1 MILWYQYKEQNWAV
15 FPSPINPSY
24 LIIGPPSST
33 KFMLPIDPKSR
44 VNATKFVY
52 RNPTSL
58 VPILRKSTCKFT
70 MALPFFLSFSC
81 LSFVCFLS
89 LFVCFHFLCV
99 CVSVLFCIVFVLLK
113 LVVLQHI
120 LFKKAHNMLRFLI
133 ETLREL
139 SVIGLMTTRFQ
150 KIFANALFG
159 CCKKKYNSRSR
170 IEIEKK
176 NKKRINGI
184 VLPQM
189 HVLESR

>member
-1 MILWYQYKEQNWAV
+1 
-15 FPSPINPSY
+15 
-24 LIIGPPSST
+24 
-33 KFMLPIDPKSR
+33 
-44 VNATKFVY
+44 
-52 RNPTSL
+52 
-58 VPILRKSTCKFT
+58 
-70 MALPFFLSFSC
+70 
-81 LSFVCFLS
+81 
-89 LFVCFHFLCV
+89 
-99 CVSVLFCIVFVLLK
+99 
-113 LVVLQHI
+113 
-120 LFKKAHNMLRFLI
+120 MLRFLI

-150 KIFANALFG
+150 KIFASALFG

>member
-1 MILWYQYKEQNWAV
+1 
-15 FPSPINPSY
+15 
-24 LIIGPPSST
+24 
-33 KFMLPIDPKSR
+33 MLPIDPKSR
-44 VNATKFVY
+44 VNTTKFAY

-70 MALPFFLSFSC
+70 MALLFFC
-81 LSFVCFLS
+81 LSVVCLLFAFLS

-113 LVVLQHI
+113 LMVLQHI
-120 LFKKAHNMLRFLI
+120 LFTKAHNMLRFLI

-159 CCKKKYNSRSR
+159 CCKKKCNSRSR

-176 NKKRINGI
+176 K
-184 VLPQM
+184 
-189 HVLESR
+189 